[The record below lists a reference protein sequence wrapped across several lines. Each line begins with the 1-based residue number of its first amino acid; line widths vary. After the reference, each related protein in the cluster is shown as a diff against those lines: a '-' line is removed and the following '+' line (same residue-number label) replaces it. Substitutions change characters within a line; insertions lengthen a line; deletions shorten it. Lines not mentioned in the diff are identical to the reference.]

1 MSVASVGE
9 IPEKETDQA
18 EFDLHTLGLV
28 FDLGEVDFR
37 GSRLDLLPNIRRQFL
52 AETEECGSD
61 ICLSKLGGNCNFFIH
76 CIEKL
81 SFEFVIKG
89 KNINFAMQPMIGLS
103 NRSYFKV
110 VARHYVP
117 GFLISSIKYDPSD

>member
-18 EFDLHTLGLV
+18 EFDLHTLGFV

-37 GSRLDLLPNIRRQFL
+37 GSSLDLLPNIRRQFL
-52 AETEECGSD
+52 AETEERGSN
-61 ICLSKLGGNCNFFIH
+61 ICLSKLGGDCNFFVH

-81 SFEFVIKG
+81 SFEFVIKE
-89 KNINFAMQPMIGLS
+89 NIINFVFI
-103 NRSYFKV
+103 
-110 VARHYVP
+110 
-117 GFLISSIKYDPSD
+117 IDC

>member
-9 IPEKETDQA
+9 ITEKETDQA
-18 EFDLHTLGLV
+18 EFDLHTLSFV

-37 GSRLDLLPNIRRQFL
+37 GSSLDLLPNIRRQFL
-52 AETEECGSD
+52 AEAEERGSD
-61 ICLSKLGGNCNFFIH
+61 ICLSKLGGNCNFFVH